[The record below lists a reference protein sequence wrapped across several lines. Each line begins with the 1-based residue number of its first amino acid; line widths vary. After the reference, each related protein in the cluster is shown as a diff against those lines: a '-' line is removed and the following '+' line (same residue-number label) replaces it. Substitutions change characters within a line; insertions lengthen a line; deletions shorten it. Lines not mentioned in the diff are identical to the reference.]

1 MLKEPVVLN
10 VFLNQCSEGQ
20 KVMIKTHSRQV
31 KALFL
36 YRLLKVLTST

>member
-20 KVMIKTHSRQV
+20 KVMIKLILG
-31 KALFL
+31 K
-36 YRLLKVLTST
+36 